1 MYICLGLLATGTSFD
16 VLFHEFSESRSFI
29 LFVDEF
35 PGVRDTRVS
44 SCRGIVKNLKDVSS

>member
-1 MYICLGLLATGTSFD
+1 MYVHLGFLAMGTSFD
-16 VLFHEFSESRSFI
+16 ILFHEFSESRSFV

-44 SCRGIVKNLKDVSS
+44 SCRRIVKGLKDVSL